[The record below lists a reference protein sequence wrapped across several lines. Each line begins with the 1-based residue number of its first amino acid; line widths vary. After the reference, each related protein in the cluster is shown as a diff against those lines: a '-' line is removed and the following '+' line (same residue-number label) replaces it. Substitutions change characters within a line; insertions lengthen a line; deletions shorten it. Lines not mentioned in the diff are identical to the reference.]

1 MLFDQTFA
9 LSDIPRVF
17 TLAFL
22 ELLLSSDNAIVLGLI
37 TFALPQSLRRKA
49 LFIGLASAFILRA
62 IALLSVAYLL
72 KYAWIQLLG
81 AAYLLYLS
89 VRHFTKK
96 KNQPSLPTTS
106 HSFWKTV
113 LLIELFDLAFA
124 IDSIVAGVAFI
135 NEIPSTSTFH
145 PKLWIVYLGGMLGL
159 MGIRY
164 AAELFSSLLE
174 KFPRLE
180 TSAYLIIG
188 WIGIE
193 LSATAFHFSFPY
205 MAMVFW
211 SVIIL
216 LFLFGLTGAVKKK
229 SKPL

>member
-1 MLFDQTFA
+1 MMFEQTFS
-9 LSDIPRVF
+9 LSDIPRIF

-37 TFALPQSLRRKA
+37 TFSLPQQLRRKA
-49 LFIGLASAFILRA
+49 LFIGLASSFILRA

-72 KYAWIQLLG
+72 KYSWIQLIG
-81 AAYLLYLS
+81 AAYLFYLS

-96 KNQPSLPTTS
+96 KRHPLLPTTS

-135 NEIPSTSTFH
+135 NEIPSTATFH

-164 AAELFSSLLE
+164 AAELFSSLLG

-188 WIGIE
+188 WIGLE
-193 LSATAFHFSFPY
+193 LSASALHFTPPY
-205 MAMVFW
+205 LAPIFW

-216 LFLFGLTGAVKKK
+216 LFLFGLTRKK
-229 SKPL
+229 